1 MSKESNALI
10 SWIGDT
16 DMIDYYH
23 SLPSQELQMQFL
35 RLFPNDRN
43 KKNFA
48 EKLKD
53 PPEKYQSPI
62 KVILQE
68 RGSKIDEIHLITNRL
83 AIFFKNHNSF
93 KNFIHNNCPTF
104 KGKVIIHDCE
114 DRLPRI
120 TELSGVYTITQEIL
134 SRIRDTCGE
143 LHCNISSGVG
153 VTAAAL
159 IMLAS
164 AYFEKLHILQVYKAS
179 VNEDPLP
186 EKFSSLILKRSVK
199 TEENFDG
206 SKIIGQSVAIQKIL
220 KTAHRIAPFD
230 YSVLLLGPSG
240 TGKSTLAREIHEL
253 SHRRDAKFEYVNC
266 GSLTPTL
273 LESKLYGHKA
283 GAYTDAKED
292 RDGVFKTADK
302 GTVFLDEVAD
312 CTLEMQATLLHVLQ
326 PEDPDQP
333 TIRKFRP
340 LGAASDETSDVRVI
354 AATNKNIKKLI
365 RDGKFREDLYYRLAT
380 STINIPGLTGREEDI
395 PLLAQS
401 CLDQINRH
409 NKSVPGFS
417 RKDLSADAVEVLKRH
432 NWTGNVRELQNV
444 LQQAAIMTDSGTI
457 TADDLVFQLE
467 ADESEIPDP
476 ESFSLENIKA
486 DLERRYI
493 AAAIDVTGGNRA
505 KASRL
510 LGMKTPQNLESRI
523 KALKMNV
530 GG

>member
-1 MSKESNALI
+1 MPKENSALI

-23 SLPSQELQMQFL
+23 SLRSHELQMQFL
-35 RLFPNDRN
+35 GLFPDDRN
-43 KKNFA
+43 KKNFVD
-48 EKLKD
+48 KLKD
-53 PPEKYQSPI
+53 PREKYQSPI
-62 KVILQE
+62 KVILQN
-68 RGSKIDEIHLITNRL
+68 RGSKIGEIHLITNRL
-83 AIFFKNHNSF
+83 ATFFTSRNSYD
-93 KNFIHNNCPTF
+93 NFIRINCPDF
-104 KGKVIIHDCE
+104 EGKIIIHDCE
-114 DRLPRI
+114 DRLVRI
-120 TELSGVYTITQEIL
+120 TELSGVYTITQEII
-134 SRIRDTCGE
+134 SQIRDNCDE

-164 AYFEKLHILQVYKAS
+164 AYFEKLHILQAYKAS

-199 TEENFDG
+199 TEENFNG
-206 SKIIGQSVAIQKIL
+206 SKIIGQSAAIKNIL

-253 SHRRDAKFEYVNC
+253 SHRCNAKFEYVNC

-283 GAYTDAKED
+283 GAFTDAKED

-326 PEDPDQP
+326 PENPDRP
-333 TIRKFRP
+333 TLRKFRP
-340 LGAASDETSDVRVI
+340 LGAKSDETSDVRVI

-409 NKSVPGFS
+409 NKAVAGFS
-417 RKDLSADAVEVLKRH
+417 SKALAPDAIEALKRH
-432 NWTGNVRELQNV
+432 NWTGNVRELQNI
-444 LQQAAIMTDSGTI
+444 LQQAAIMTDSGII
-457 TADDLVFQLE
+457 TANDLAFQSE
-467 ADESEIPDP
+467 AAASEIPDP